1 MHLVIFKK
9 VLRIIM
15 KDMWGLTVR
24 GICEYND
31 KILLLKL
38 RSISAHDPGKWE
50 IPGGK
55 VKKNE
60 FFDDALRR
68 EYLEETGLEIEI
80 DSLYNAIQKNY
91 TACKTGE
98 SIKSIQLIMKVSV
111 KTDEVVISDEH
122 AMYGWFTKEEI
133 DDMIANNELTPPAIN
148 AFIG

>member
-1 MHLVIFKK
+1 
-9 VLRIIM
+9 M

-24 GICEYND
+24 GICEYNNR
-31 KILLLKL
+31 ILLLKL
-38 RSISAHDPGKWE
+38 RSISAHDAGKWE

-60 FFDDALRR
+60 FFDDALKR

-111 KTDEVVISDEH
+111 KTDEVEISDEH
-122 AMYGWFTKEEI
+122 DMYGWFTKDEI
-133 DDMIANNELTPPAIN
+133 KNMIENNELTPPATN
-148 AFIG
+148 AFLI